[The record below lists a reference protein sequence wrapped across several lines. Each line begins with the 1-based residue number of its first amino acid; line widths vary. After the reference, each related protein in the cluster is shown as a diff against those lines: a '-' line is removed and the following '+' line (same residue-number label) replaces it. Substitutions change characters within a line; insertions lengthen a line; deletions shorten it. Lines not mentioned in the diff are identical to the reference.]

1 MWTDVRVDV
10 TALVN
15 KTATPGGVSPDLSSP
30 LVTLGGGLVGG
41 HISSIDPPLPTPTT
55 EHVRV
60 CGGCGDTS
68 VHGLS
73 YGCGKGCCL
82 VLHYDGKW
90 TLGEVGDT
98 LAPFLARQL

>member
-1 MWTDVRVDV
+1 MWSDVQVDV
-10 TALVN
+10 TAMVN
-15 KTATPGGVSPDLSSP
+15 KTATPGGVSTDLWSSHLTP
-30 LVTLGGGLVGG
+30 EGG
-41 HISSIDPPLPTPTT
+41 HLSSIDPPLPTPTT
-55 EHVRV
+55 AHVRV

-90 TLGEVGDT
+90 TLGEVSDT
-98 LAPFLARQL
+98 LVPLVARSL